1 MKFFF
6 AILFIVLSFI
16 YSKNKASD
24 TVTNKLSLEQINNEI
39 DHALRGDSE
48 IKNINNF
55 LTAEDEVNDDDD
67 LIDRNQDDT
76 EIEDDIEGHKNNF
89 KLL

>member
-6 AILFIVLSFI
+6 TILFIILTFI
-16 YSKNKASD
+16 YSKKKASD
-24 TVTNKLSLEQINNEI
+24 NLTNKLSLEQIKDEI